1 MLDEIIFLF
10 GSNQFRGVLDE
21 QYKLRKLQSIT
32 NLLRDIIITIIIII
46 IIIAEAS
53 DVLASFVL
61 VFFMSVHLPSPLL
74 CAIPL
79 FLMEM
84 ISWVRY
90 SAYFPSTCALS
101 HYRLC

>member
-46 IIIAEAS
+46 AEAS
-53 DVLASFVL
+53 DALASFVL
-61 VFFMSVHLPSPLL
+61 AFFMSVHLP
-74 CAIPL
+74 
-79 FLMEM
+79 
-84 ISWVRY
+84 
-90 SAYFPSTCALS
+90 
-101 HYRLC
+101 

>member
-53 DVLASFVL
+53 DALASFVL
-61 VFFMSVHLPSPLL
+61 VFFMSVHLP
-74 CAIPL
+74 
-79 FLMEM
+79 
-84 ISWVRY
+84 
-90 SAYFPSTCALS
+90 
-101 HYRLC
+101 

>member
-46 IIIAEAS
+46 IIIIIAEAS

-61 VFFMSVHLPSPLL
+61 VFFMSVHLP
-74 CAIPL
+74 
-79 FLMEM
+79 
-84 ISWVRY
+84 
-90 SAYFPSTCALS
+90 
-101 HYRLC
+101 

>member
-46 IIIAEAS
+46 IAEAS
-53 DVLASFVL
+53 DALASFVL
-61 VFFMSVHLPSPLL
+61 AFFMSVHLP
-74 CAIPL
+74 
-79 FLMEM
+79 
-84 ISWVRY
+84 
-90 SAYFPSTCALS
+90 
-101 HYRLC
+101 

>member
-46 IIIAEAS
+46 IIIIIAEGS

-61 VFFMSVHLPSPLL
+61 VFFMSVHLP
-74 CAIPL
+74 
-79 FLMEM
+79 
-84 ISWVRY
+84 
-90 SAYFPSTCALS
+90 
-101 HYRLC
+101 

>member
-46 IIIAEAS
+46 IIIIAEAS
-53 DVLASFVL
+53 DALASFVL
-61 VFFMSVHLPSPLL
+61 VFFMSVHLP
-74 CAIPL
+74 
-79 FLMEM
+79 
-84 ISWVRY
+84 
-90 SAYFPSTCALS
+90 
-101 HYRLC
+101 

>member
-46 IIIAEAS
+46 ITIIIIIAEAS
-53 DVLASFVL
+53 DVLASFVW
-61 VFFMSVHLPSPLL
+61 VFFMSVHLP
-74 CAIPL
+74 
-79 FLMEM
+79 
-84 ISWVRY
+84 
-90 SAYFPSTCALS
+90 
-101 HYRLC
+101 

>member
-10 GSNQFRGVLDE
+10 GSNQFRGVFDE

-53 DVLASFVL
+53 DALASFVL
-61 VFFMSVHLPSPLL
+61 VFFMSVHLP
-74 CAIPL
+74 
-79 FLMEM
+79 
-84 ISWVRY
+84 
-90 SAYFPSTCALS
+90 
-101 HYRLC
+101 

>member
-32 NLLRDIIITIIIII
+32 NLLRDFIITII

-53 DVLASFVL
+53 DALASFVL
-61 VFFMSVHLPSPLL
+61 AFFMSVHLP
-74 CAIPL
+74 
-79 FLMEM
+79 
-84 ISWVRY
+84 
-90 SAYFPSTCALS
+90 
-101 HYRLC
+101 

>member
-46 IIIAEAS
+46 IAEAS
-53 DVLASFVL
+53 DALASFVL
-61 VFFMSVHLPSPLL
+61 VFFMSVHLP
-74 CAIPL
+74 
-79 FLMEM
+79 
-84 ISWVRY
+84 
-90 SAYFPSTCALS
+90 
-101 HYRLC
+101 

>member
-46 IIIAEAS
+46 IIIIIAEAS
-53 DVLASFVL
+53 DALASFVL
-61 VFFMSVHLPSPLL
+61 VFFMSVHLP
-74 CAIPL
+74 
-79 FLMEM
+79 
-84 ISWVRY
+84 
-90 SAYFPSTCALS
+90 
-101 HYRLC
+101 

>member
-46 IIIAEAS
+46 IIIIAEAS

-61 VFFMSVHLPSPLL
+61 VFFMSVHLP
-74 CAIPL
+74 
-79 FLMEM
+79 
-84 ISWVRY
+84 
-90 SAYFPSTCALS
+90 
-101 HYRLC
+101 

>member
-46 IIIAEAS
+46 IIIIAEAS

-61 VFFMSVHLPSPLL
+61 VFFMSVQLP
-74 CAIPL
+74 
-79 FLMEM
+79 
-84 ISWVRY
+84 
-90 SAYFPSTCALS
+90 
-101 HYRLC
+101 

>member
-61 VFFMSVHLPSPLL
+61 VFFMSVQLP
-74 CAIPL
+74 
-79 FLMEM
+79 
-84 ISWVRY
+84 
-90 SAYFPSTCALS
+90 
-101 HYRLC
+101 

>member
-46 IIIAEAS
+46 IIAEAS
-53 DVLASFVL
+53 DALASFVL
-61 VFFMSVHLPSPLL
+61 VFFMSVHLP
-74 CAIPL
+74 
-79 FLMEM
+79 
-84 ISWVRY
+84 
-90 SAYFPSTCALS
+90 
-101 HYRLC
+101 

>member
-61 VFFMSVHLPSPLL
+61 VFFMSVHLP
-74 CAIPL
+74 
-79 FLMEM
+79 
-84 ISWVRY
+84 
-90 SAYFPSTCALS
+90 
-101 HYRLC
+101 

>member
-10 GSNQFRGVLDE
+10 ESNQFRGVLDE

-53 DVLASFVL
+53 DALASFVL
-61 VFFMSVHLPSPLL
+61 VFFMSVHLP
-74 CAIPL
+74 
-79 FLMEM
+79 
-84 ISWVRY
+84 
-90 SAYFPSTCALS
+90 
-101 HYRLC
+101 

>member
-46 IIIAEAS
+46 IIIIIAEAS

-61 VFFMSVHLPSPLL
+61 VFFMSVQLP
-74 CAIPL
+74 
-79 FLMEM
+79 
-84 ISWVRY
+84 
-90 SAYFPSTCALS
+90 
-101 HYRLC
+101 